1 MSQFAKVSARAQI
14 RQLQKRCDGLTMLT
28 QVFLNRL
35 GDSVTVTN
43 AELRNAVDVLNAD
56 AIHKVERTS
65 DGGYVFTRAVCITKS
80 TVVEHAIHTQP
91 MGLWP
96 ASGDPRLDLM
106 EPGDMNAILRKVK
119 LI

>member
-80 TVVEHAIHTQP
+80 TIQDGPERS
-91 MGLWP
+91 M
-96 ASGDPRLDLM
+96 
-106 EPGDMNAILRKVK
+106 
-119 LI
+119 